1 MGSGST
7 SISLGDFYK
16 SYASTEGSNL
26 DGGTVWNGKSDPIT
40 TGATTTSGNTTTT
53 TSTSTAPSAVTGDI
67 NKDGKVTSAD
77 MVQLAKYLLREKTDS
92 GMDFKAGDV
101 NGDGVLNG
109 LDLVLYK
116 QFLAGTITNFPK

>member
-1 MGSGST
+1 M
-7 SISLGDFYK
+7 
-16 SYASTEGSNL
+16 
-26 DGGTVWNGKSDPIT
+26 
-40 TGATTTSGNTTTT
+40 
-53 TSTSTAPSAVTGDI
+53 
-67 NKDGKVTSAD
+67 TSAD
-77 MVQLAKYLLREKTDS
+77 MVQLAKYLLREKTNS

>member
-1 MGSGST
+1 M
-7 SISLGDFYK
+7 
-16 SYASTEGSNL
+16 
-26 DGGTVWNGKSDPIT
+26 
-40 TGATTTSGNTTTT
+40 
-53 TSTSTAPSAVTGDI
+53 TSTTPSAVTGDI

-77 MVQLAKYLLREKTDS
+77 MVQLAKYLLREKTNS